1 MNNEPLLLTRI
12 FWSQRKWCYRG
23 NLNIM
28 TQAFMMSSSSPSPN
42 RRERG
47 SWAKESTRVAIN
59 SCIYCIGQNWCH
71 PSCSLFILKVCS
83 EGLRVTALLPHEV
96 TERPAIFKYSMLR
109 ASLTKMAKYRTNIT
123 NNCREGQT
131 RTNLHRFS
139 IWGRTVLK
147 VLRKIVRC
155 S

>member
-59 SCIYCIGQNWCH
+59 SCIYCIGQNWC
-71 PSCSLFILKVCS
+71 SLFILEVCS
-83 EGLRVTALLPHEV
+83 EGLRVTALLPHEL
-96 TERPAIFKYSMLR
+96 TERPAIFKYSRLR
-109 ASLTKMAKYRTNIT
+109 ASLTNMAKYRTNIT
-123 NNCREGQT
+123 H
-131 RTNLHRFS
+131 LHRFS